1 MALKISQLTAK
12 GSNLADT
19 DLVEVSVS
27 AGGGAY
33 VSRSITG
40 LQIKNAAS
48 AGLTVGTTAITSGTV
63 GRILFEGTGN
73 VLQEEAGLTYT
84 TGALLVGNTT
94 AASKSGVRVWNGT
107 TGNTAGAE
115 FYIGT
120 DNNIYLKT
128 NNANNL
134 YISTPTHNVISLIS
148 NQASI
153 TRLNVNGASTTPT
166 LSVAAEATTS
176 GSYPFYISGLASTRF
191 TLHNGAGQFG
201 INKPSNTLGANL
213 DVSASGALSTD
224 IVFRIRN
231 SADSGDIFSVM
242 GNGEMYIPQSAFNNQ
257 TAIFIAN
264 STVPFLRYSG
274 NGNESLSLGF
284 NTSFAN
290 ATNYNTIIGSSSSA
304 NASSGL
310 CSLLGWSSQ
319 VNSIGAICV
328 GSQTRVNGA
337 NSIKIGN
344 DGGPSSYG
352 GANSIHLGKTISGN
366 SIDADN
372 VFMTYFN
379 SQSSSTLTRSNG
391 SFGLLGQQAYI
402 LGNGTGTFGVETFMG
417 NGGNTLVVSNHTSV
431 PSTNIT
437 NSFQL
442 YSNDITAGNAAP
454 HFRTENGAIV
464 KLYQETTGVAAATLV
479 GGGGTTLTDT
489 DTFNGYTI
497 KQVVKALQNLGILA

>member
-1 MALKISQLTAK
+1 MASTAITTAMA
-12 GSNLADT
+12 GAINYTYVTDTSADWASVPNST
-19 DLVEVSVS
+19 YFYDKADKLVHYKDITGVVQEIFSS
-27 AGGGAY
+27 GGG
-33 VSRSITG
+33 
-40 LQIKNAAS
+40 
-48 AGLTVGTTAITSGTV
+48 GLTVGTTAVTSGTD
-63 GRILFEGTGN
+63 GRVFFQAGG
-73 VLQEEAGLTYT
+73 VLQQEAGLTYT

-134 YISTPTHNVISLIS
+134 YISTPTHNVISVIS

-224 IVFRIRN
+224 IVFRARN
-231 SADSGDIFSVM
+231 SADTANLFSINGDGTQNWFSPGNNALNSIKSGTYNLFQWGNENFGNVAIGYSSSNMIVPTTSNNTVM
-242 GNGEMYIPQSAFNNQ
+242 GAFASSGSSASF
-257 TAIFIAN
+257 AVALGWGAGAN
-264 STVPFLRYSG
+264 STAG
-274 NGNESLSLGF
+274 
-284 NTSFAN
+284 
-290 ATNYNTIIGSSSSA
+290 I
-304 NASSGL
+304 
-310 CSLLGWSSQ
+310 
-319 VNSIGAICV
+319 SIGR
-328 GSQTRVNGA
+328 TRVSGEYA
-337 NSIKIGN
+337 IRIGY
-344 DGGPSSYG
+344 DGGASQYG
-352 GANSIHLGKTISGN
+352 GTNSIHLGRTVSGN
-366 SIDADN
+366 DVTPDN

-402 LGNGTGTFGVETFMG
+402 LGNGTGIYGVDTFMG

-454 HFRTENGAIV
+454 HFRTEAGNII
-464 KLYQETTGVAAATLV
+464 KLYQQSSAGITTVSDLV
-479 GGGGTTLTDT
+479 T
-489 DTFNGYTI
+489 
-497 KQVVKALQNLGILA
+497 VLQNLGLLS